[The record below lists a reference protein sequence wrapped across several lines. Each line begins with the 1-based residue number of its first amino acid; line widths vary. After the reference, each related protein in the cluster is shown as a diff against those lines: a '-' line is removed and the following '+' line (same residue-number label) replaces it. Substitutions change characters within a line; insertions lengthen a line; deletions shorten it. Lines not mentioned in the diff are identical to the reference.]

1 MVKPGE
7 PRVLVAY
14 GSKNGSTAEIAERI
28 GEALSKA
35 GCATSVYPAREVSG
49 DVAAYDAVVLG
60 GALYSG
66 HWHRDARRL
75 ARRAGPQLG
84 ARPLWLFSSGPLDA
98 SAAERDI
105 PPVRGVRRV
114 AERLD
119 ARGHI
124 TFGGRLD
131 EHAHGRTARMIVRAG
146 KGGDFRD
153 LDQITGWAELIAR
166 ELLAARN
173 GPGETEGT

>member
-1 MVKPGE
+1 MKRGE

-28 GEALSKA
+28 GDVLSKA
-35 GCATSVYPAREVSG
+35 GCATAVCPAREAAD

-66 HWHRDARRL
+66 DWHRDARRF
-75 ARRAGPQLG
+75 ARRAATALG

-98 SAAERDI
+98 SAGERDI

-114 AERLD
+114 ADRLD
-119 ARGHI
+119 VCGHI

-131 EHAHGRTARMIVRAG
+131 ENARGRLARTIVHAGR
-146 KGGDFRD
+146 GGHFRD
-153 LDQITGWAELIAR
+153 FARITAEWDRAW
-166 ELLAARN
+166 EAWV
-173 GPGETEGT
+173 